1 MDNVSHAV
9 VSLVSGELLHRSLP
23 EESSPE
29 TQNRRRKLLLVTTVA
44 AGNFPDL
51 DLVLSGLLKEPL
63 GYLLHHRG
71 HSHTVLG
78 ALFEALLLFAIVY
91 GVWPAARGLLRESA
105 SARRGFSLAMLIGF
119 ALHLSMDGLNSYGVH
134 PFYPLNSSWFYGDL
148 VFIIEPVFWVAF
160 GVSAAFLTTR
170 RWLRLATIALVC
182 GFPTFAFAKG
192 YLPFVSYL
200 ALAIIASGMAA
211 LQSREVVK
219 GRRALV
225 TAWAIGLAFVIGQ
238 AFASS
243 SARAKVA
250 ETLHKRDPLATLL
263 DDALTAYPSN
273 PLCWS
278 FTTIEKKATTYRLRN
293 GAVSIF
299 PSLFRPESCA
309 RIFGLPK
316 QSIGL
321 GKNLFLMHEDSAS
334 LARLHERY
342 ENDCHFRAWTR
353 FARMPFLTET
363 EATDLRFI
371 RDGNYTNFTTM
382 KFDDFKDEACPAWVP
397 QWTPPREDLL
407 TSQKEN

>member
-1 MDNVSHAV
+1 MDNISHAV

-23 EESSPE
+23 EESSQE
-29 TQNRRRKLLLVTTVA
+29 NQSRRRKLLLITTVA

-71 HSHTVLG
+71 HSHTIVG

-91 GVWPAARGLLRESA
+91 GAWPAARLLLRESA
-105 SARRGFSLAMLIGF
+105 SARRGFSLAMAIGF
-119 ALHLSMDGLNSYGVH
+119 ALHLSMDWLNSYGVH
-134 PFYPLNSSWFYGDL
+134 PFYPVNSSWFYGDL

-170 RWLRLATIALVC
+170 HWLRFATLALVC
-182 GFPTFAFAKG
+182 GFPTFALVKG

-200 ALAIIASGMAA
+200 ALVGIALAMAK
-211 LQSREVVK
+211 LQSREAVK
-219 GRRALV
+219 GRRALL
-225 TAWAIGLAFVIGQ
+225 TAWAIGLTFVIGQ

-243 SARAKVA
+243 SARAKVR
-250 ETLHKRDPLATLL
+250 ETLQKRDSLAVLL

-278 FTTIEKKATTYRLRN
+278 FTTIEKKTAAYRLRS

-299 PSLFRPESCA
+299 PSLFSPESCA
-309 RIFGLPK
+309 KTFGAPK
-316 QSIGL
+316 QARAL

-334 LARLHERY
+334 LANLQKRY
-342 ENDCHFRAWTR
+342 ESDCHFRAWAR
-353 FARMPFLTET
+353 FARMPFVTET
-363 EATDLRFI
+363 EASDLRFI
-371 RDGNYTNFTTM
+371 RDGSYTNFTTM
-382 KFDDFKDEACPAWVP
+382 KFDDFKDETCPAWVP
-397 QWTPPREDLL
+397 GWTPPREDLL
-407 TSQKEN
+407 TSQK